1 MSQKYSPPQFLTP
14 LKNVTVNEGERSHF
28 EAKVGPAADPSMTV
42 EWYANGQL
50 IPASSRINTAC
61 QFGFV
66 SMDMLNTTAQD
77 VGEYTCIVKS
87 ESGMDKSS
95 CNLFVN
101 VRKEVESEMHSQSLR
116 MVQET
121 QQTQQVVVEETV
133 PAPKFTKHLQ
143 NMGERMEGS
152 SIKLEAQ
159 ITPSSDSSMNIE
171 WYKDGQPIT
180 ASSRIGTIFSF
191 GYVSLNISGLRAED
205 AGTYICRAVN
215 KSGEDR
221 SQAAFSIKSSSA
233 LTASTGL
240 EEQRAYIQKTE
251 QLEQYQ
257 ASKMMKSQMSS
268 ELTAQAPEFKTSIKD
283 QCDVKEGGFAHFEA
297 RLEPMGDTTMKVDWL
312 KDGKPVEAS
321 SRITSFFNFGYVA
334 LTIKQVANHDQGTY
348 SCVASNACGRAET
361 KAQLRMGLKPE
372 GEFQS
377 KTWESIQRMET
388 SKVETKMEVQQ
399 EVTSS
404 PKFVSP
410 LKGTNVVLEGQ
421 RAHFECRV
429 EPQNDPK
436 MSIQWFFNGQ
446 VLQASSRIQTFHDFG
461 YVALDI
467 NDARREDSGTY
478 TLVATN
484 VLGSQQA
491 EVQLNV
497 DAHAQVDFSTLHSK
511 TVKETAR
518 FETKQEIKQEF
529 EEIVSH
535 GPPVFKTTLQSPEP
549 VSEGQ
554 NIHLEARLEPIG
566 DPSMRVEWFFNGRP
580 LTIGSRFKTYNDFG
594 FIALDIMGVTPQDQ
608 GQYTCRAR
616 NKVGEAVTQATVQV
630 ISRSNVITE
639 TEHESAMQQISYLE
653 TEKVKLSSEEEVLK
667 VAPTFTKSLKNIEA
681 PEGQN
686 IHLEARLAPTGDSTM
701 RVEWTVNGA
710 LLKTGHRFR
719 PAYDFDYVAL
729 DVLTVYPED
738 SGVYTCHARNA
749 YGEAVSSATIKVVG
763 EYFFSDFAFFD
774 FVHISHPFFPSHDY
788 SHSLV
793 RPTLGCPEQLQ
804 LQQYEPAG
812 GRGAEVQSG
821 SGPSQAG
828 LGGGCGAPDCS

>member
-1 MSQKYSPPQFLTP
+1 MLRTE
-14 LKNVTVNEGERSHF
+14 V
-28 EAKVGPAADPSMTV
+28 AD
-42 EWYANGQL
+42 AG
-50 IPASSRINTAC
+50 
-61 QFGFV
+61 
-66 SMDMLNTTAQD
+66 D
-77 VGEYTCIVKS
+77 YTCLVKS
-87 ESGMDKSS
+87 ESGSDKSS
-95 CNLFVN
+95 CVLTVN
-101 VRKEVESEMHSQSLR
+101 TRREVESEMHSSSLKT
-116 MVQET
+116 VQES
-121 QQTQQVVVEETV
+121 QVQQVVQVQEEVV
-133 PAPKFTKHLQ
+133 PAPKFTRHLQ

-159 ITPSSDSSMNIE
+159 VTPSSDSSMTIE
-171 WYKDGQPIT
+171 WYRNGQPIT

-191 GYVSLNISGLRAED
+191 GYVSLNISDLRSED
-205 AGTYICRAVN
+205 SGTYTCRAVN
-215 KSGEDR
+215 RSGEDR
-221 SQAAFSIKSSSA
+221 SQASFEVKTSSA

-257 ASKMMKSQMSS
+257 ASKMMKSEMSM
-268 ELTAQAPEFKTSIKD
+268 EVPHQAPEFKTNIKD
-283 QCDVKEGGFAHFEA
+283 QCEVKEGGFAHFEA
-297 RLEPMGDTTMKVDWL
+297 RLEPMGDHTMKVEWL

-348 SCVASNACGRAET
+348 ACVASNAYGRTET
-361 KAQLRMGLKPE
+361 KAQLRLGLKTE

-377 KTWESIQRMET
+377 KNWESIQQME
-388 SKVETKMEVQQ
+388 SRKVETKMEVHQ
-399 EVTSS
+399 EITSS

-436 MSIQWFFNGQ
+436 MSVQWFFNGQ

-467 NDARREDSGTY
+467 NDARKEDSGTY

-497 DAHAQVDFSTLHSK
+497 NSHAQVDYSSMHTK
-511 TVKETAR
+511 AVEETAR
-518 FETKQEIKQEF
+518 FESKQEIKKQF
-529 EEIVSH
+529 EEVVSH
-535 GPPVFKTTLQSPEP
+535 GPPVFKTTLQSPQP

-594 FIALDIMGVTPQDQ
+594 FIALDIMSVTPQDQ
-608 GQYTCRAR
+608 GQYTCRAK
-616 NKVGEAVTQATVQV
+616 NKAGEAVTEANVEV
-630 ISRSNVITE
+630 MGRSSVVTE
-639 TEHESAMQQISYLE
+639 TEHESAMQQINYLE
-653 TEKVKLSSEEEVLK
+653 AEKVKMVSEEQVVN
-667 VAPTFTKSLKNIEA
+667 VAPTFTKPLKNIEA
-681 PEGQN
+681 GEGQN
-686 IHLEARLAPTGDSTM
+686 IHLEARLAPTGDSSM
-701 RVEWTVNGA
+701 RVEWTVNGKP
-710 LLKTGHRFR
+710 LKTGHRFR

-729 DVLTVYPED
+729 DVLSVYPED

-749 YGEAVSSATIKVVG
+749 YGEAVSSATIKVIG
-763 EYFFSDFAFFD
+763 E
-774 FVHISHPFFPSHDY
+774 
-788 SHSLV
+788 
-793 RPTLGCPEQLQ
+793 
-804 LQQYEPAG
+804 
-812 GRGAEVQSG
+812 
-821 SGPSQAG
+821 
-828 LGGGCGAPDCS
+828 

>member
-1 MSQKYSPPQFLTP
+1 MERQQQQQQREEVTQKYAPPQFMTP

-28 EAKVGPAADPSMTV
+28 EAKVGPAGDPSMTV
-42 EWYANGQL
+42 EWYVNGQL
-50 IPASSRINTAC
+50 LSASSRINTAC

-66 SMDMLNTTAQD
+66 SMDMLNTTTTDA
-77 VGEYTCIVKS
+77 GEYTCIVKS
-87 ESGMDKSS
+87 ESGMDKSF
-95 CNLFVN
+95 CTLFVN
-101 VRKEVESEMHSQSLR
+101 SRKEVESEMHSQSLK
-116 MVQET
+116 MVQESH
-121 QQTQQVVVEETV
+121 QTQQVVVQEETV
-133 PAPKFTKHLQ
+133 PAPKFTRHLQ
-143 NMGERMEGS
+143 NMGERVEGS

-159 ITPSSDSSMNIE
+159 ITPSSDSSMSIE

-221 SQAAFSIKSSSA
+221 SQAAFAIKSSSA

-257 ASKMMKSQMSS
+257 ASKMMKSEMSMEQTS
-268 ELTAQAPEFKTSIKD
+268 QAPEFKTSLKD

-297 RLEPMGDTTMKVDWL
+297 RLEPMGDTTMKVEWL
-312 KDGKPVEAS
+312 KDGMPVEAS

-348 SCVASNACGRAET
+348 SCVACNARGKAET
-361 KAQLRMGLKPE
+361 KAQLRMGLKTE

-377 KTWESIQRMET
+377 KTWESIQKMET
-388 SKVETKMEVQQ
+388 SKVETKMEVHQ

-436 MSIQWFFNGQ
+436 MSIQWYFNGQ

-467 NDARREDSGTY
+467 NDARKEDSGTY

-497 DAHAQVDFSTLHSK
+497 DAHAQVDFSSMHSK
-511 TVKETAR
+511 TVQETAR

-535 GPPVFKTTLQSPEP
+535 GPPVFKTTLQSPQP

-594 FIALDIMGVTPQDQ
+594 FIALDIMSVTPQDQ

-653 TEKVKLSSEEEVLK
+653 TEKVKLSTEEEVLK

-681 PEGQN
+681 GEGQN

-710 LLKTGHRFR
+710 QLKTGHRFR

-749 YGEAVSSATIKVVG
+749 YGEAVSSATIKVIG
-763 EYFFSDFAFFD
+763 EYRES
-774 FVHISHPFFPSHDY
+774 FVWFKKN
-788 SHSLV
+788 
-793 RPTLGCPEQLQ
+793 
-804 LQQYEPAG
+804 
-812 GRGAEVQSG
+812 
-821 SGPSQAG
+821 
-828 LGGGCGAPDCS
+828 

>member
-1 MSQKYSPPQFLTP
+1 MKHVERQSGQQKQEEITQKYAAPQFITP
-14 LKNVTVNEGERSHF
+14 MMNVTVNEGERSHF
-28 EAKVGPAADPSMTV
+28 EAKVGPGGDPSMKV
-42 EWYANGQL
+42 EWYHNGQL
-50 IPASSRINTAC
+50 IPASSRINTSC

-66 SMDMLNTTAQD
+66 TLDMLKTTSSDA
-77 VGEYTCIVKS
+77 GEYTCIVKS
-87 ESGMDKSS
+87 DSGLDKSF
-95 CNLFVN
+95 CTLTVN
-101 VRKEVESEMHSQSLR
+101 TKKEVESEMHSQSLK
-116 MVQET
+116 MVQESH
-121 QQTQQVVVEETV
+121 QAQQVVIQEEVV
-133 PAPKFTKHLQ
+133 PAPKFTRPLQ

-159 ITPSSDSSMNIE
+159 ISPSSDSSMKIE

-191 GYVSLNISGLRAED
+191 GYVSLNISDLRSED
-205 AGTYICRAVN
+205 SGTYICRAIN

-221 SQAAFSIKSSSA
+221 SQAQFIVKGSSA

-257 ASKMMKSQMSS
+257 ASKMMKSEMSFEPPS
-268 ELTAQAPEFKTSIKD
+268 QAPEFKTNIKD
-283 QCDVKEGGFAHFEA
+283 QCEVKEGGFAHFEA
-297 RLEPMGDTTMKVDWL
+297 RLEPMGDHTMKVEWL
-312 KDGKPVEAS
+312 KDGRPVEAS

-348 SCVASNACGRAET
+348 ACVASNACGRTET
-361 KAQLRMGLKPE
+361 KAQLRLGLKTE

-377 KTWESIQRMET
+377 KSWESIQQMET
-388 SKVETKMEVQQ
+388 RKVETKMEIQQ

-436 MSIQWFFNGQ
+436 MSIQWYFNGQ
-446 VLQASSRIQTFHDFG
+446 ILQASSRIQTFHDFG
-461 YVALDI
+461 YVAIDI
-467 NDARREDSGTY
+467 NDARKEDTGTY
-478 TLVATN
+478 TLVASN
-484 VLGSQQA
+484 VLGQQKA
-491 EVQLNV
+491 EVQLKV
-497 DAHAQVDFSTLHSK
+497 DSHAQVDYSSMHSK
-511 TVKETAR
+511 TVQETAR

-535 GPPVFKTTLQSPEP
+535 GPPVFKTTLQNPEP

-594 FIALDIMGVTPQDQ
+594 FIALDIMSVTPQDQ
-608 GQYTCRAR
+608 GQYTCRAK
-616 NKVGEAVTQATVQV
+616 NKVGEAATQANVQV
-630 ISRSNVITE
+630 MGMRNVVTE
-639 TEHESAMQQISYLE
+639 TEHDSAMQQINYLE
-653 TEKVKLSSEEEVLK
+653 AEKVKLVSEEEVVK
-667 VAPTFTKSLKNIEA
+667 VAPTFTKPLKNIEA
-681 PEGQN
+681 GEGQN

-701 RVEWTVNGA
+701 RVEWTVNGKP
-710 LLKTGHRFR
+710 LKTGHRFR

-729 DVLTVYPED
+729 DVLSVYPED

-749 YGEAVSSATIKVVG
+749 YGEAVSSATIKVIG
-763 EYFFSDFAFFD
+763 KLFN
-774 FVHISHPFFPSHDY
+774 
-788 SHSLV
+788 LV
-793 RPTLGCPEQLQ
+793 
-804 LQQYEPAG
+804 
-812 GRGAEVQSG
+812 
-821 SGPSQAG
+821 
-828 LGGGCGAPDCS
+828 

>member
-1 MSQKYSPPQFLTP
+1 MFPP
-14 LKNVTVNEGERSHF
+14 GERSHF
-28 EAKVGPAADPSMTV
+28 EAKVGPAGDPSIVV
-42 EWYANGQL
+42 EWYHNGQL

-66 SMDMLNTTAQD
+66 SLDMLRTEVAD
-77 VGEYTCIVKS
+77 AGDYTCLVKS
-87 ESGMDKSS
+87 ESGSDKSS
-95 CNLFVN
+95 CVLTVN
-101 VRKEVESEMHSQSLR
+101 TRREVESEMHSSSLKT
-116 MVQET
+116 VQES
-121 QQTQQVVVEETV
+121 QVQQVVQVQEEVV
-133 PAPKFTKHLQ
+133 PAPKFTRHLQ

-159 ITPSSDSSMNIE
+159 VNPSSDSSMTIE
-171 WYKDGQPIT
+171 WYRNGQPIT

-191 GYVSLNISGLRAED
+191 GYVSLNISDLRSED
-205 AGTYICRAVN
+205 SGTYTCRAVN
-215 KSGEDR
+215 RSGEDR
-221 SQAAFSIKSSSA
+221 SQASFEVKTSSA

-257 ASKMMKSQMSS
+257 ASKMMKSEMSM
-268 ELTAQAPEFKTSIKD
+268 EVPHQAPEFKTNIKD
-283 QCDVKEGGFAHFEA
+283 QCEVKEGGFAHFEA
-297 RLEPMGDTTMKVDWL
+297 RLEPMGDHTMKVEWL

-348 SCVASNACGRAET
+348 ACVASNAYGRTET
-361 KAQLRMGLKPE
+361 KAQLRLGLKTE

-377 KTWESIQRMET
+377 KNWESIQQME
-388 SKVETKMEVQQ
+388 SRKVETKMEVHQ
-399 EVTSS
+399 EITSS

-436 MSIQWFFNGQ
+436 MSVQWFFNGQ

-467 NDARREDSGTY
+467 NDARKEDSGTY

-497 DAHAQVDFSTLHSK
+497 NSHAQVDYSSMHTK
-511 TVKETAR
+511 AVEETAR
-518 FETKQEIKQEF
+518 FESKQEIKKQF
-529 EEIVSH
+529 EEVVSH
-535 GPPVFKTTLQSPEP
+535 GPPVFKTTLQSPQP

-594 FIALDIMGVTPQDQ
+594 FIALDIMSVTPQDQ
-608 GQYTCRAR
+608 GQYTCRAK
-616 NKVGEAVTQATVQV
+616 NKAGEAVTEANVEV
-630 ISRSNVITE
+630 MGRSSVVTE
-639 TEHESAMQQISYLE
+639 TEHESAMQQINYLE
-653 TEKVKLSSEEEVLK
+653 AEKVKMVSEEQVVN
-667 VAPTFTKSLKNIEA
+667 VAPTFTKPLKNIEA
-681 PEGQN
+681 GEGQN
-686 IHLEARLAPTGDSTM
+686 IHLEARLAPTGDSSM
-701 RVEWTVNGA
+701 RVEWTVNGKP
-710 LLKTGHRFR
+710 LKTGHRFR

-729 DVLTVYPED
+729 DVLSVYPED

-749 YGEAVSSATIKVVG
+749 YGEAVSSATIKVIG
-763 EYFFSDFAFFD
+763 E
-774 FVHISHPFFPSHDY
+774 
-788 SHSLV
+788 
-793 RPTLGCPEQLQ
+793 
-804 LQQYEPAG
+804 
-812 GRGAEVQSG
+812 
-821 SGPSQAG
+821 
-828 LGGGCGAPDCS
+828 

>member
-1 MSQKYSPPQFLTP
+1 MFPP
-14 LKNVTVNEGERSHF
+14 GERSHF
-28 EAKVGPAADPSMTV
+28 EAKVGPAGDPSIVV
-42 EWYANGQL
+42 EWYHNGQL

-66 SMDMLNTTAQD
+66 SLDMLRTEVAD
-77 VGEYTCIVKS
+77 AGDYTCLVKS
-87 ESGMDKSS
+87 ESGSDKSS
-95 CNLFVN
+95 CVLTVN
-101 VRKEVESEMHSQSLR
+101 TRREVESEMHSSSLKT
-116 MVQET
+116 VQES
-121 QQTQQVVVEETV
+121 QVQQVVQVQEEVV
-133 PAPKFTKHLQ
+133 PAPKFTRHLQ

-159 ITPSSDSSMNIE
+159 VTPSSDSSMTIE
-171 WYKDGQPIT
+171 WYRNGQPIT

-191 GYVSLNISGLRAED
+191 GYVSLNISDLRSED
-205 AGTYICRAVN
+205 SGTYTCRAVN
-215 KSGEDR
+215 RSGEDR
-221 SQAAFSIKSSSA
+221 SQASFEVKTSSA

-257 ASKMMKSQMSS
+257 ASKMMKSEMSM
-268 ELTAQAPEFKTSIKD
+268 EVPHQAPEFKTNIKD
-283 QCDVKEGGFAHFEA
+283 QCEVKEGGFAHFEA
-297 RLEPMGDTTMKVDWL
+297 RLEPMGDHTMKVEWL

-348 SCVASNACGRAET
+348 ACVASNAYGRTET
-361 KAQLRMGLKPE
+361 KAQLRLGLKTE

-377 KTWESIQRMET
+377 KNWESIQQME
-388 SKVETKMEVQQ
+388 SRKVETKMEVHQ
-399 EVTSS
+399 EITSS

-436 MSIQWFFNGQ
+436 MSVQWFFNGQ

-467 NDARREDSGTY
+467 NDARKEDSGTY

-497 DAHAQVDFSTLHSK
+497 NSHAQVDYSSMHTK
-511 TVKETAR
+511 AVEETAR
-518 FETKQEIKQEF
+518 FESKQEIKKQF
-529 EEIVSH
+529 EEVVSH
-535 GPPVFKTTLQSPEP
+535 GPPVFKTTLQSPQP

-594 FIALDIMGVTPQDQ
+594 FIALDIMSVTPQDQ
-608 GQYTCRAR
+608 GQYTCRAK
-616 NKVGEAVTQATVQV
+616 NKAGEAVTEANVEV
-630 ISRSNVITE
+630 MGRSSVVTE
-639 TEHESAMQQISYLE
+639 TEHESAMQQINYLE
-653 TEKVKLSSEEEVLK
+653 AEKVKMVSEEQVVN
-667 VAPTFTKSLKNIEA
+667 VAPTFTKPLKNIEA
-681 PEGQN
+681 GEGQN
-686 IHLEARLAPTGDSTM
+686 IHLEARLAPTGDSSM
-701 RVEWTVNGA
+701 RVEWTVNGKP
-710 LLKTGHRFR
+710 LKTGHRFR

-729 DVLTVYPED
+729 DVLSVYPED

-749 YGEAVSSATIKVVG
+749 YGEAVSSATIKVIG
-763 EYFFSDFAFFD
+763 E
-774 FVHISHPFFPSHDY
+774 
-788 SHSLV
+788 
-793 RPTLGCPEQLQ
+793 
-804 LQQYEPAG
+804 
-812 GRGAEVQSG
+812 
-821 SGPSQAG
+821 
-828 LGGGCGAPDCS
+828 